1 MNLLPVAWTA
11 GGLVAG
17 AWLLFGLRPLHPLP
31 KPKLARLGV
40 HPTRQRANFGRG
52 GVSVVIPA
60 RDEARTLPALLGSLA
75 ALDPRPHEVIVV
87 DDHSSDAT
95 AEVAV
100 RFGATVVAAP
110 PLPDGWLGKS
120 WAAHVGA
127 GAATGDLL
135 LFLDADTWLS
145 ADALDHLAAAGPDG
159 LLSVQPH
166 HVTERAYEQASAFPN
181 LVSMMGSGAFVAW
194 PHTRRSAAFGPCLL
208 TSRTDYE
215 RAGGHAAVRGE
226 VVEDLH
232 LARAYRAAGL
242 PVRCRAGGETV
253 RFRMYPG
260 GVRQLVEG
268 WTKNLAAGAAGASP
282 VAVAG
287 AVWWVA
293 ACCAVA
299 VTGIAAG
306 GAWIAGS
313 GTVPLAPAVAWAVVA
328 LQVHWLLGRIGR
340 FRAWTSVVFVL
351 PLLAFV
357 ALFAVSLVRTVLHRP
372 TSWRGR
378 RIDVGVR

>member
-1 MNLLPVAWTA
+1 M
-11 GGLVAG
+11 AG
-17 AWLLFGLRPLHPLP
+17 AWLLLRMRPLPTLP
-31 KPKLARLGV
+31 ATTPQ
-40 HPTRQRANFGRG
+40 PTPSA
-52 GVSVVIPA
+52 VSVVIPA
-60 RDEARTLPALLGSLA
+60 RDEASTLPTLLGSLA
-75 ALDPRPHEVIVV
+75 DLDPRPHEVIVV
-87 DDHSSDAT
+87 DDHSSDGTADVAT
-95 AEVAV
+95 Q
-100 RFGATVVAAP
+100 FGATVVAAP
-110 PLPDGWLGKS
+110 PLPDGWLGKP

-127 GAATGDLL
+127 GAATGDHL

-145 ADALDHLAAAGPDG
+145 TDALDRLVVAGSDG

-166 HVTERAYEQASAFPN
+166 HQTERAYEQASAFPN

-194 PHTRRSAAFGPCLL
+194 PRTRRPAAFGPCLL
-208 TSRTDYE
+208 TSRTDYDL
-215 RAGGHAAVRGE
+215 AGGHAAVRGE

-253 RFRMYPG
+253 GFRMYPG

-299 VTGIAAG
+299 ATGVGAG
-306 GAWIAGS
+306 IQWIAGT
-313 GTVPLAPAVAWAVVA
+313 GGAPVAPALAWAVVA
-328 LQVHWLLGRIGR
+328 LEVHWLLGRIGR
-340 FRAWTSVVFVL
+340 FRWWTSVLFVL

-357 ALFAVSLVRTVLHRP
+357 ALFTVSLVRTVLRRP
-372 TSWRGR
+372 ATWRGR
-378 RIDVGVR
+378 ALMVDQ